1 MKTKNKKIET
11 KNYIILALIVV
22 VTVFLVFYARNLY
35 IMSKV
40 YYNDNPIILDVVK
53 EVNQEELPNYLIE
66 NPKLVL
72 YVSSGKNQ
80 DIKKFEKTYKTL
92 ITKEGLENQIL
103 YMNKDQININNL
115 KEELKNNA
123 SQTAKNQIDKESEAT
138 MYIIENGKV
147 TNVINNAQTLS
158 KSQIKNLY
166 KKYGVIENA

>member
-11 KNYIILALIVV
+11 KNYIILALIVL
-22 VTVFLVFYARNLY
+22 VTIFLVFYARNLY

-72 YVSSGKNQ
+72 YVSSGKDQN
-80 DIKKFEKTYKTL
+80 IKKFEKTLKNL
-92 ITKEGLENQIL
+92 IIKERLENSVL
-103 YMNKDQININNL
+103 YMNKDQIDINDL
-115 KEELKNNA
+115 KKELKNNA
-123 SQTAKNQIDKESEAT
+123 SKAVQKQIDKVGGAT

-147 TNVINNAQTLS
+147 INVINNAQTLS
-158 KSQIKNLY
+158 KNQIKDLY